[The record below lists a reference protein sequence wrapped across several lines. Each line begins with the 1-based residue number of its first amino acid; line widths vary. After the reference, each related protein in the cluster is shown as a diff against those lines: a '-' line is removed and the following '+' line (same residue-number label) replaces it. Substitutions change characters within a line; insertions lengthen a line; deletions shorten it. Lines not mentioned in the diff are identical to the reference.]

1 VARLRGGDS
10 RAFEAIYDRYERPIR
25 SFCRHMLGQ
34 PEDADDAA
42 QHTFLA
48 AYRELVGS
56 DKAIEL
62 RPWLFTVARNRC
74 RTLLRA
80 RYRGMAFS
88 EPMEYEPSVE
98 GLAVEVERREH
109 LRDLMRDISRLPE
122 DQRAALLL
130 TQLETLR
137 HDEVARVL
145 DVPADKVKALV
156 FQARSSLVASELA
169 RDTPCREIREQL
181 ATLSG
186 AGLRRRTLRRHV
198 RDCAGCREFELRLR
212 RQRHAI
218 LVLLPV
224 ASSPIVRDA
233 VAAQLAGGAASG
245 AAAGGMAAGG
255 GSAAG
260 GGFSALVA
268 NAVAVKTATVL
279 SVAAAGAGVVAVTS
293 GVHLAGAVRDHSSGG
308 QSPTLAAGIGSAAP
322 PATVQPISFRPAE
335 DRHRYELPGPS
346 GRQGHV
352 VRNNSVSP
360 ATAQAPSA
368 AAPVT
373 DRQTQGDTQS
383 PPGQAKKETGGPDHQ
398 PPGEAKKQD
407 PDSAA
412 PGQGEEKTPDAPPP
426 GQAKK
431 PDSNSPPDGANKPT
445 SSWVPPGQAKN
456 PGAPPSQAPPSPQ
469 GQGNGSGGQG
479 NGSAGQGNDSPG
491 QGTGSGGQG
500 NGPAGQGNGSA
511 GQGNG
516 NNGNGSGNGSPGHGH
531 GGGGGGGGG
540 ANA

>member
-1 VARLRGGDS
+1 VSQPVASLRLGPVSDERLVSKLRAGDS

-56 DKAIEL
+56 DKQIDL

-109 LRDLMRDISRLPE
+109 LRDLMRDIARLPE

-145 DVPADKVKALV
+145 DVPAEKVKALV

-169 RDTPCREIREQL
+169 RETPCLEIREQL

-186 AGLRRRTLRRHV
+186 AGLRRRMLRRHV
-198 RDCAGCREFELRLR
+198 RDCAGCREFELKLR

-233 VAAQLAGGAASG
+233 VAAHLAGSAAAGGGAAGGLTAGSG
-245 AAAGGMAAGG
+245 AAAGGGL
-255 GSAAG
+255 S
-260 GGFSALVA
+260 SLVG
-268 NAVAVKTATVL
+268 NAVVVKTATML
-279 SVAAAGAGVVAVTS
+279 SVAAAGAGAVAVTV
-293 GVHLAGAVRDHSSGG
+293 GVRAVGPMHSHSSSG
-308 QSPTLAAGIGSAAP
+308 QSPTSGVAVGDDP
-322 PATVQPISFRPAE
+322 PATSRQVALRTWTPPATPLGE
-335 DRHRYELPGPS
+335 RSHSASPVRSREQSPQQSQADTHAGPGP
-346 GRQGHV
+346 
-352 VRNNSVSP
+352 
-360 ATAQAPSA
+360 T
-368 AAPVT
+368 AAPDAQSPGATVPVK
-373 DRQTQGDTQS
+373 DNPGAGDDPPGTGKTKDKKPDTKAPANPDT
-383 PPGQAKKETGGPDHQ
+383 PPGQAE
-398 PPGEAKKQD
+398 
-407 PDSAA
+407 DSE
-412 PGQGEEKTPDAPPP
+412 P
-426 GQAKK
+426 
-431 PDSNSPPDGANKPT
+431 N
-445 SSWVPPGQAKN
+445 
-456 PGAPPSQAPPSPQ
+456 PQ
-469 GQGNGSGGQG
+469 GQGQGEGQDGQG
-479 NGSAGQGNDSPG
+479 QDGQGQG
-491 QGTGSGGQG
+491 QDEAGASG
-500 NGPAGQGNGSA
+500 
-511 GQGNG
+511 
-516 NNGNGSGNGSPGHGH
+516 
-531 GGGGGGGGG
+531 
-540 ANA
+540 

>member
-1 VARLRGGDS
+1 MRADASQPAASLRLRPVSDERLVSRLRGGDS

-56 DKAIEL
+56 DKQIDL

-88 EPMEYEPSVE
+88 EPMACEPSVE
-98 GLAVEVERREH
+98 GLGVEVERREH
-109 LRDLMRDISRLPE
+109 LRDLMRDIARLPE

-145 DVPADKVKALV
+145 DVPAEKVKALV

-169 RDTPCREIREQL
+169 RETPCGEIRQQL

-198 RDCAGCREFELRLR
+198 RDCPGCREFEQRLK

-224 ASSPIVRDA
+224 ASSPVVRDA
-233 VAAQLAGGAASG
+233 VAAHLAGGAAAGG
-245 AAAGGMAAGG
+245 AAAGGVATGGGAAAGG
-255 GSAAG
+255 GLT
-260 GGFSALVA
+260 ALVG

-279 SVAAAGAGVVAVTS
+279 SVAAAGAGVAAVAT
-293 GVHLAGAVRDHSSGG
+293 GVHVAGTVRQHTSGG
-308 QSPTLAAGIGSAAP
+308 QSATLTVGNGAAAPAVHHRLVVTEPAAP
-322 PATVQPISFRPAE
+322 PALPRRKSAAHARSAP
-335 DRHRYELPGPS
+335 RHRSAPIHRTVAIKTP
-346 GRQGHV
+346 
-352 VRNNSVSP
+352 P
-360 ATAQAPSA
+360 AADVPAASAPVATQPAPSA
-368 AAPVT
+368 PKTENENAVDTAPPGQVRQKDEEPASPPPGQPKQQEEPAAAL
-373 DRQTQGDTQS
+373 
-383 PPGQAKKETGGPDHQ
+383 PPGQAKK
-398 PPGEAKKQD
+398 QD
-407 PDSAA
+407 PNSL
-412 PGQGEEKTPDAPPP
+412 PP

-431 PDSNSPPDGANKPT
+431 QESG
-445 SSWVPPGQAKN
+445 SSLPPGQAKK
-456 PGAPPSQAPPSPQ
+456 Q
-469 GQGNGSGGQG
+469 G
-479 NGSAGQGNDSPG
+479 DTP
-491 QGTGSGGQG
+491 T
-500 NGPAGQGNGSA
+500 P
-511 GQGNG
+511 GNG
-516 NNGNGSGNGSPGHGH
+516 NGNGNRHG
-531 GGGGGGGGG
+531 
-540 ANA
+540 